1 MKSFISLLALGI
13 LAVGTAALASDAWKD
28 KPYQSWDQ
36 KDIQEILN
44 NSPWGRQD
52 VVSAPAGGGSLDAPN
67 PTAPTNSRTSGG
79 VVLAKPGEDV
89 PDTSTGGAH
98 GSAAAPGSAGG
109 DAGNAPRGGGQ
120 IYVARWVSS
129 RTVREAMARVGELNG
144 HPAPDAAQK
153 IAELPQTYQLLIIS
167 TNLSDFQQAGE
178 GVLKDS
184 IYLETKK
191 NHEKIVP
198 SKVTLATTGPN
209 DPQVRGVIIDFPRTN
224 ASGAAAISPDEKEVD
239 LIAVAGKTK
248 LKFHFEI
255 TKMTDKQGADL

>member
-1 MKSFISLLALGI
+1 MKRFVSLLSLGI
-13 LAVGTAALASDAWKD
+13 FAVGTAALASDAWKD

-52 VVSAPAGGGSLDAPN
+52 VVSAPAGGGSLDAPKVST
-67 PTAPTNSRTSGG
+67 PTSSRTSGG

-89 PDTSTGGAH
+89 PDTATGGAH
-98 GSAAAPGSAGG
+98 GSAASPGSAGS
-109 DAGNAPRGGGQ
+109 DSANSPRGDQ

-129 RTVREAMARVGELNG
+129 RTIREAMARVGELNG

-153 IAELPQTYQLLIIS
+153 IAAVPDTYELLIIS
-167 TNLSDFQQAGE
+167 SNLSDFQQAGE

-198 SKVTLATTGPN
+198 SKITLATTGPN
-209 DPQVRGVIIDFPRTN
+209 DPQVRGVIIDFPRKN
-224 ASGAAAISPDEKEVD
+224 ASGAAAIPSDEKDVD

-255 TKMTDKQGADL
+255 SKMTDKQGADL

>member
-1 MKSFISLLALGI
+1 MKRFVSLLSVGI
-13 LAVGTAALASDAWKD
+13 LAAATAALASDAWKD

-89 PDTSTGGAH
+89 PDTATGGAH
-98 GSAAAPGSAGG
+98 GSAASPGSAGS
-109 DAGNAPRGGGQ
+109 DSANSPRGGGQ
-120 IYVARWVSS
+120 IYIARWASS
-129 RTVREAMARVGELNG
+129 RTIREAMARVGELNG
-144 HPAPDAAQK
+144 HPAPDAAQR
-153 IAELPQTYQLLIIS
+153 IAEVPATYEVLIIS
-167 TNLSDFQQAGE
+167 SNLSDFQQAGE
-178 GVLKDS
+178 AGLKDS

-198 SKVTLATTGPN
+198 SKIVLATTGPN
-209 DPQVRGVIIDFPRTN
+209 DPQVRGVIIDFPKKS
-224 ASGAAAISPDEKEVD
+224 ASGEATIASDEKNVD

-255 TKMTDKQGADL
+255 SKMTDKQGADL